1 MNIDIF
7 RTPDNVWI
15 ETENETNKMESRS
28 DNLFAYGSSEVKL
41 DVKPN
46 SIKVYITSQTDALMR
61 VGLKW
66 YGKLPF
72 NSLILGDAW
81 ERGDGDLEWR
91 GIISDRVL
99 PWYFILFDGTISCG
113 YGVKTGASSFASWRA
128 DSKGITLILD
138 VRSGGNGVLLNGR
151 TLNAAEVVVRDGHKD
166 ESPFKAAQEFCRIMC
181 DSPRMPNHP
190 VYGGN
195 NWYYAYGD
203 SSHDRVIKNTDMITS
218 YSPDVPNRPYMVIDA
233 GWAKDAGVWD
243 QAANGSDWTVGN
255 ERFPDMQGLAEEIAS
270 KDVRPG
276 IWNRPLAVPS
286 GFSPSLL
293 LPDCRNTTPGYNA
306 PILDP
311 SIPENLEKIGSDMR
325 TLHDWGYKLIKHDF
339 TSFDIM
345 GRWSYDMGMEMTNPG
360 WSFYDRSQTTAEIVL
375 NMYKVIR
382 EAVKDSLI
390 IGCNTFGHLTAGL
403 FELQRTGDDTSGM
416 EWERTRK
423 MGVNTL
429 AFRAAQHGA
438 FFATDADCIG
448 LTRKVPWEM
457 NQRWLDV
464 LAKSG
469 TPLFISAEP
478 EAMGAEQVSA
488 VKKAFARASM
498 IQPVGEP
505 LDWLYTTTPR
515 RWKFGEELIEYVWDI

>member
-1 MNIDIF
+1 
-7 RTPDNVWI
+7 
-15 ETENETNKMESRS
+15 
-28 DNLFAYGSSEVKL
+28 
-41 DVKPN
+41 
-46 SIKVYITSQTDALMR
+46 
-61 VGLKW
+61 
-66 YGKLPF
+66 
-72 NSLILGDAW
+72 
-81 ERGDGDLEWR
+81 
-91 GIISDRVL
+91 
-99 PWYFILFDGTISCG
+99 
-113 YGVKTGASSFASWRA
+113 
-128 DSKGITLILD
+128 
-138 VRSGGNGVLLNGR
+138 
-151 TLNAAEVVVRDGHKD
+151 
-166 ESPFKAAQEFCRIMC
+166 
-181 DSPRMPNHP
+181 
-190 VYGGN
+190 
-195 NWYYAYGD
+195 
-203 SSHDRVIKNTDMITS
+203 
-218 YSPDVPNRPYMVIDA
+218 
-233 GWAKDAGVWD
+233 
-243 QAANGSDWTVGN
+243 
-255 ERFPDMQGLAEEIAS
+255 
-270 KDVRPG
+270 
-276 IWNRPLAVPS
+276 
-286 GFSPSLL
+286 
-293 LPDCRNTTPGYNA
+293 
-306 PILDP
+306 
-311 SIPENLEKIGSDMR
+311 MR